1 MTSCASINSYTGPDE
16 LHKST
21 THITGQV
28 DTGTAQQQQMDMKTR
43 LNFAGTPSID
53 LNEHNVHLLLSFC
66 KF

>member
-16 LHKST
+16 LHKSV

-43 LNFAGTPSID
+43 LKLT
-53 LNEHNVHLLLSFC
+53 E
-66 KF
+66 